1 MTDDG
6 TDKPSN
12 AQPGNAGASKD
23 VLFGWLV
30 GRAAADLG
38 LAQALAASEAQH
50 ADKFKQLEASLLAQI
65 QELQNSPNGPFGA
78 ANQSGEL
85 EQLKAAMQSI
95 FERMGGLESLTQ
107 QFADAPAL
115 LKHEM
120 ARLEAEWG
128 TRQSLV
134 ESQYSR
140 SEKVASDL
148 VARVGQLENQKPA
161 KPEGLDH
168 AIGEIVDLKLAWQ
181 SLMDRIARVELAS
194 QTIQAHTVSEIERS
208 ERFAAEFIKEESA
221 ALKVEVFQRLQDY
234 APTDA
239 IVQRLEEKGQKSADE
254 LRDGIEQNT
263 SSLARLA
270 AEHGTLRSD
279 LQRLSERLET
289 MPMAPALDF
298 ATERDRLN
306 HEMDERVGVRL
317 RAFADEIRQEVR
329 AAEEIKA
336 DRGHVDTE
344 INSLADRMAHF
355 EDAIEQATTGVRLE
369 LSSIKTE
376 LSQQQSQLQPAA
388 ALLQNVEETLRTK
401 IAAIQDYL
409 AHEQQSFRTRDL
421 QQREFETQL
430 QRLAQRLRETESTVQ
445 QTHALMINETTQAAQ
460 QREALMTELV
470 TLRTQLGDVPARYA
484 VMDRFEENL
493 QAKFRDL
500 QNQLVQNAATVDRRD
515 SELRDLKAQV
525 QGLIEQAAR
534 AETGLTSSEFSMA
547 ERVPESPAIS
557 LELITTNA
565 PPENRPSLVAS
576 RLAAARGAHRLAEGE
591 GPRNLLVEG
600 EDPVKSLQERM
611 SADIERARAELREK
625 SGRWKVRR

>member
-1 MTDDG
+1 
-6 TDKPSN
+6 
-12 AQPGNAGASKD
+12 
-23 VLFGWLV
+23 
-30 GRAAADLG
+30 
-38 LAQALAASEAQH
+38 
-50 ADKFKQLEASLLAQI
+50 
-65 QELQNSPNGPFGA
+65 
-78 ANQSGEL
+78 
-85 EQLKAAMQSI
+85 
-95 FERMGGLESLTQ
+95 
-107 QFADAPAL
+107 
-115 LKHEM
+115 
-120 ARLEAEWG
+120 
-128 TRQSLV
+128 
-134 ESQYSR
+134 
-140 SEKVASDL
+140 
-148 VARVGQLENQKPA
+148 
-161 KPEGLDH
+161 
-168 AIGEIVDLKLAWQ
+168 
-181 SLMDRIARVELAS
+181 
-194 QTIQAHTVSEIERS
+194 
-208 ERFAAEFIKEESA
+208 
-221 ALKVEVFQRLQDY
+221 
-234 APTDA
+234 
-239 IVQRLEEKGQKSADE
+239 
-254 LRDGIEQNT
+254 
-263 SSLARLA
+263 
-270 AEHGTLRSD
+270 
-279 LQRLSERLET
+279 
-289 MPMAPALDF
+289 MPMALAVDF

-329 AAEEIKA
+329 AAEELKV

-344 INSLADRMAHF
+344 INNLADRMAHF
-355 EDAIEQATTGVRLE
+355 EGAIEQATTGVRLE

-445 QTHALMINETTQAAQ
+445 QTHALMINETAQAAQ
-460 QREALMTELV
+460 QREGLMTELV

-493 QAKFRDL
+493 QAKLRDL

-525 QGLIEQAAR
+525 QSLIEQVAR
-534 AETGLTSSEFSMA
+534 AETGSTSSEFSMA